1 MSRPRNE
8 IRRYTAPERVNHWTV
23 AICFVLLALSG
34 LAFFHPAFF
43 FLTDLFGGGPWARI
57 LHPYI
62 GLALFLA
69 FAMLVVRFWRDNL
82 IERRDIDWLKQV
94 PELAVSGDDTAM
106 PEQGKNN
113 GGQKALFWCLVAG
126 ITVLLLTGLVMWRA
140 WWTPPILLIRVAS
153 LLHAVAAVA
162 CIGLIIAHIYAAIWV
177 KGSIHAMVRGTVTPA
192 WAWQH
197 HRAWY
202 RRIMGGPR
210 H

>member
-1 MSRPRNE
+1 MNHRGE
-8 IRRYTAPERVNHWTV
+8 IPRYTASERVNHWTV

-43 FLTDLFGGGPWARI
+43 FLTDLFGGGPWTRI

-62 GLALFLA
+62 GLALFIA
-69 FAMLVVRFWRDNL
+69 FAMLVARFWRHNL
-82 IERRDIDWLKQV
+82 IERRDVDWLKRV
-94 PELAVSGDDTAM
+94 PDMVVSGDDSHM

-113 GGQKALFWCLVAG
+113 GGQKVLFWCLVTG
-126 ITVLLLTGLVMWRA
+126 ILVLLLTGLVMWRA
-140 WWTPPILLIRVAS
+140 WWTPPILLIRVAT
-153 LLHAVAAVA
+153 LLHSIAAVC
-162 CIGLIIAHIYAAIWV
+162 CIGLIVAHVYAALWV
-177 KGSIHAMVRGTVTPA
+177 SGSIRAMVRGKVSRA

-202 RRIMGGPR
+202 RKMTGDRR